1 MITCKLSLLMGERR
15 ILKLSDVAQATGINR
30 NTLTNMYYDR
40 ATRIELPIA
49 DRLCKY
55 FDCNMQELFEY
66 TEDDGELS

>member
-1 MITCKLSLLMGERR
+1 MGERR

-55 FDCNMQELFEY
+55 FGCNMQELFEY
-66 TEDDGELS
+66 TEEDDGELS